1 MDRKKNVFLSVSL
14 LIADHFDGRICV
26 TALLSIY
33 FPFPLFSPSLFI
45 MTKDKNND
53 KKKREREQIVIIK
66 ELRELQKYKIVC
78 LA

>member
-1 MDRKKNVFLSVSL
+1 
-14 LIADHFDGRICV
+14 
-26 TALLSIY
+26 
-33 FPFPLFSPSLFI
+33 

-53 KKKREREQIVIIK
+53 KEKREREREQIVIIK